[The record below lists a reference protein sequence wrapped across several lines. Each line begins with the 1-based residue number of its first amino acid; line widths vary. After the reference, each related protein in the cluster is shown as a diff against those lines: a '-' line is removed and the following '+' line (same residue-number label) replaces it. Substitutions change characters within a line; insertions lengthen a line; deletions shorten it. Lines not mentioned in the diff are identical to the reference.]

1 VIERRYPVRP
11 LHSVLFGSIL
21 ILVSVGIASG
31 QSSEP
36 AASGAVSSS
45 AQSGATV
52 EGKKD
57 AQPEAQMQSATSV
70 EADVKTDAKAEAALK
85 AIRARGKSA
94 PAKTRAAVE
103 KKLDQISGE
112 VDESASTKGKEVA
125 AGRVAPEFGMTG
137 EALLAEETQFNTSLG
152 QLVIAHT
159 LLANAKTSI
168 TLEQLFSMRHDGM
181 GWGQIAHGLDL
192 RLGDVVSAVRSES
205 NVAEGTAK
213 ADGKAAMIHRGAHVG
228 ARAGTGAAV
237 QAGHAGVGAAGNAG
251 VGVKVG
257 K

>member
-1 VIERRYPVRP
+1 MIRFF
-11 LHSVLFGSIL
+11 SVLFGSVL
-21 ILVSVGIASG
+21 ILVSVGMASG
-31 QSSEP
+31 QSS
-36 AASGAVSSS
+36 
-45 AQSGATV
+45 
-52 EGKKD
+52 
-57 AQPEAQMQSATSV
+57 QPEAQVQSATSV
-70 EADVKTDAKAEAALK
+70 EADAKIDAKAEATLK
-85 AIRARGKSA
+85 ESRARGKSA

-112 VDESASTKGKEVA
+112 VDANASAKGKEGA
-125 AGRVAPEFGMTG
+125 AGRIAPEFGMTG

-152 QLVIAHT
+152 QLVIAHS
-159 LLANAKTSI
+159 LLANAKTPV

-205 NVAEGTAK
+205 RVADGTAK
-213 ADGKAAMIHRGAHVG
+213 GNGKPPLIHSGAHVG
-228 ARAGTGAAV
+228 AHTGTGAAV
-237 QAGHAGVGAAGNAG
+237 HAGHTGAGAAGNAG

>member
-1 VIERRYPVRP
+1 MKP
-11 LHSVLFGSIL
+11 LHGVLFVSIL
-21 ILVSVGIASG
+21 ILVSVGMASG

-45 AQSGATV
+45 
-52 EGKKD
+52 
-57 AQPEAQMQSATSV
+57 
-70 EADVKTDAKAEAALK
+70 TDAKAEAALK
-85 AIRARGKSA
+85 AVRAHGKSA

-112 VDESASTKGKEVA
+112 VDASASAKGKEVA

-159 LLANAKTSI
+159 LLANAKTSV

-213 ADGKAAMIHRGAHVG
+213 ANGKAAMIHSAAHVG
-228 ARAGTGAAV
+228 SRGGTGAAV
-237 QAGHAGVGAAGNAG
+237 HAGHAGVGAAGNAG

>member
-1 VIERRYPVRP
+1 MIRFF
-11 LHSVLFGSIL
+11 SVLFGSVL
-21 ILVSVGIASG
+21 ILVSVGMASG
-31 QSSEP
+31 QSS
-36 AASGAVSSS
+36 
-45 AQSGATV
+45 
-52 EGKKD
+52 
-57 AQPEAQMQSATSV
+57 QPEAQVQSATSV
-70 EADVKTDAKAEAALK
+70 EADAKTDAKAEGTLK
-85 AIRARGKSA
+85 EIRARGKSA

-112 VDESASTKGKEVA
+112 VDANASAKGKEGA
-125 AGRVAPEFGMTG
+125 AGRIAPEFGMTG

-159 LLANAKTSI
+159 LLANAKTSV

-213 ADGKAAMIHRGAHVG
+213 ADGKAAMIHSAAHAGSRGG
-228 ARAGTGAAV
+228 MGAAAH
-237 QAGHAGVGAAGNAG
+237 AGHAGVGAAGHAG

>member
-1 VIERRYPVRP
+1 MKP
-11 LHSVLFGSIL
+11 LHGVLFGSIL
-21 ILVSVGIASG
+21 ILVSVGMASG
-31 QSSEP
+31 QRSEP
-36 AASGAVSSS
+36 AASGAVSS
-45 AQSGATV
+45 G
-52 EGKKD
+52 
-57 AQPEAQMQSATSV
+57 
-70 EADVKTDAKAEAALK
+70 TDAKAEAAPK
-85 AIRARGKSA
+85 AVRARGKSA

-112 VDESASTKGKEVA
+112 VNASASAKGKEVA

-159 LLANAKTSI
+159 LLANAKTSV

-205 NVAEGTAK
+205 NVAEGTAR
-213 ADGKAAMIHRGAHVG
+213 ADGKAAMIHSAAHAGSRGG
-228 ARAGTGAAV
+228 MGAAV
-237 QAGHAGVGAAGNAG
+237 HAGHAGVGAAGHAG
-251 VGVKVG
+251 MGVKAG